1 MKRENGIAATGSHS
15 TGVKRR
21 ELFQYDGSRLIG
33 TIIVG
38 RDGKA
43 KAFNSA
49 RKGLGAF
56 PDFRAAMAAV
66 SRAHLAADGA
76 RQACTSAQMSANAI
90 SGASRGAETG

>member
-66 SRAHLAADGA
+66 STAGLHIGTDERQRHLGGLAW
-76 RQACTSAQMSANAI
+76 
-90 SGASRGAETG
+90 RGNRVKS